1 MWSRSVGFL
10 VVALLAG
17 TCCMADS
24 ASAQGSGRI
33 VLQRIGGPVRLDGPS
48 FEPAWEGIQPFL
60 PTQYEPENGAPP
72 TERTEFR
79 IAYDDNFLY
88 FSLRAYDRD
97 PAGIR
102 SNTLYRDRL
111 SGDDHF
117 EILIDQFNDKET
129 GIVFTTTPAG
139 IRRESALS
147 NDATGGSIASGGW
160 LNTTFNT
167 YWDVATAVSDSG
179 WFAELRVPFS
189 SLRFHADEDGTVVMG
204 MSLQRK
210 IARRTERLVFP
221 SVRRVANFAFLKPS
235 LAQEFVLEGIRPR
248 LPTYVTPYVLAGRG
262 VTSVTGPEPGFR
274 HESNMQREIGGDV
287 KFNLSNQT
295 TLDLTINTDFAQV
308 EADDEQINLTRFNL
322 FFPEKRQF
330 FQERGS
336 LFEFQ
341 TGANS
346 RLFHSR
352 RIGLTEAGQPVRIL
366 GGTRLVGSYGAW
378 DVGIMDLQTA
388 KDGGLPS
395 ENFGVVRARRRVFN
409 PYSYAGGMA
418 TTRIGS
424 DGDYNLAYGLDGVFR
439 LRGDD
444 YLTLQWANT
453 FDRDVIKADTLGML
467 DSGLLTVELARRRRE
482 RWGYEAA
489 FSWTGA
495 GYDPGI
501 GFIQRRDFAMLDNSV
516 GYTWLHGE
524 KSRFIFNAL
533 SLESVIFRRNGDGRI
548 ESAEIGPFWE
558 WAAKS
563 GEGGTVEARV
573 VYEDLLVPFALS
585 SNATIPAGSYTFF
598 RVGASYHETHTQL
611 IQTKPQLEV
620 GTFYDGWQMT
630 AAVNPVWYVS
640 PHLEL
645 SGGYQYSRVRF
656 PDRNEGLDAHLV
668 RLRIGTALNTQIS
681 TTAFLQYNSE
691 RKAMSANVRFRYN
704 IREGNDLWI
713 VYNEG
718 LNTDRY
724 RVDPAL
730 LLTDNRTLLLKYTH
744 TFGI

>member
-1 MWSRSVGFL
+1 
-10 VVALLAG
+10 
-17 TCCMADS
+17 
-24 ASAQGSGRI
+24 
-33 VLQRIGGPVRLDGPS
+33 
-48 FEPAWEGIQPFL
+48 
-60 PTQYEPENGAPP
+60 
-72 TERTEFR
+72 
-79 IAYDDNFLY
+79 
-88 FSLRAYDRD
+88 
-97 PAGIR
+97 
-102 SNTLYRDRL
+102 
-111 SGDDHF
+111 
-117 EILIDQFNDKET
+117 
-129 GIVFTTTPAG
+129 
-139 IRRESALS
+139 
-147 NDATGGSIASGGW
+147 
-160 LNTTFNT
+160 
-167 YWDVATAVSDSG
+167 
-179 WFAELRVPFS
+179 
-189 SLRFHADEDGTVVMG
+189 
-204 MSLQRK
+204 
-210 IARRTERLVFP
+210 
-221 SVRRVANFAFLKPS
+221 
-235 LAQEFVLEGIRPR
+235 
-248 LPTYVTPYVLAGRG
+248 
-262 VTSVTGPEPGFR
+262 
-274 HESNMQREIGGDV
+274 
-287 KFNLSNQT
+287 
-295 TLDLTINTDFAQV
+295 
-308 EADDEQINLTRFNL
+308 
-322 FFPEKRQF
+322 
-330 FQERGS
+330 
-336 LFEFQ
+336 
-341 TGANS
+341 
-346 RLFHSR
+346 
-352 RIGLTEAGQPVRIL
+352 
-366 GGTRLVGSYGAW
+366 
-378 DVGIMDLQTA
+378 
-388 KDGGLPS
+388 
-395 ENFGVVRARRRVFN
+395 
-409 PYSYAGGMA
+409 
-418 TTRIGS
+418 
-424 DGDYNLAYGLDGVFR
+424 
-439 LRGDD
+439 
-444 YLTLQWANT
+444 
-453 FDRDVIKADTLGML
+453 
-467 DSGLLTVELARRRRE
+467 
-482 RWGYEAA
+482 
-489 FSWTGA
+489 
-495 GYDPGI
+495 
-501 GFIQRRDFAMLDNSV
+501 MLDNSV